1 MANKDQIILQLG
13 YGTLVIYPQ
22 EVFELV
28 RESPS
33 LLAAALRRGIR
44 EKEEILKR
52 SRRSTGEGMEATVM
66 NDWGSLIWIDFADG
80 KWLVSRRND
89 DGTHA
94 ILKRFDKPLLAF
106 ESACNMRDGVQIV
119 CPNGDFKPSAVNDIC
134 RTKSAADEIDRMMG
148 GPGWLENANEFHEVQ
163 KTRVMGVR
171 NDE

>member
-1 MANKDQIILQLG
+1 MANADQIILRLAN
-13 YGTLVIYPQ
+13 GTLVLYPQ

-44 EKEEILKR
+44 ERDEILKKIR
-52 SRRSTGEGMEATVM
+52 SSNGGAMEATVI
-66 NDWGSLIWIDFADG
+66 NDWGTLIWVDFIDG

-106 ESACNMRDGVQIV
+106 QSACNMRDGVQIV

-148 GPGWLENANEFHEVQ
+148 GPGWWPWL
-163 KTRVMGVR
+163 
-171 NDE
+171 D